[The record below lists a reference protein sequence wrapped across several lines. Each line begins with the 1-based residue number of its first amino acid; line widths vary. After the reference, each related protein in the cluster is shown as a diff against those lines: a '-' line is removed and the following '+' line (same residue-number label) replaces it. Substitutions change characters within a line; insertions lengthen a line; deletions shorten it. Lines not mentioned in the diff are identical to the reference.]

1 MSLKEEVE
9 ESSRKKSIII
19 TTTAANDEAYQ
30 NFINSLQSEYTKKS
44 YRKTLKNFLS
54 FLQIKDN
61 DSSKLLQYDVKT
73 MENLVRDYIL
83 DMRRRNLS
91 LSTINC
97 SCAALKHFF
106 DINDFDLRWSK
117 KLVKFKGNRRD
128 NAKKN
133 ELRGYTIDEIHRL
146 VNSAQDQRTK
156 VMILLMCSS
165 GIRVGTFLSL
175 RIRNL
180 IPINKYGIYQVVVY
194 ENTSSKHYTFCS
206 QECRKEIDNYIEFRK
221 RNGENI
227 RPESP
232 LIREQFNTRNRIG
245 SAKPRFKKYRSLT
258 KMIEQV
264 INIDAGIN
272 NKKEEEGPTSIITTQ
287 THSFR
292 RFWETSVIKEGLS
305 PLYANILMNHDVGLE
320 KSYFKPTV
328 TDLLEG
334 SDKMRGYIHVMN
346 AVTIND
352 EYRLQKE
359 NQELKDK
366 DDYSKFVIEKQ
377 MKEKDE
383 EIAILRNGFDSL
395 KDSFKKTA
403 ESLGIVT
410 DIVLKMDKQKQ
421 KEKKLDRDFEVE
433 TDPDI
438 KDQKF
443 DKMLAATRETIK
455 KRSELEKTVKQQL
468 QK

>member
-1 MSLKEEVE
+1 MEQE
-9 ESSRKKSIII
+9 KKKKIDE
-19 TTTAANDEAYQ
+19 DEAYQ
-30 NFINSLQSEYTKKS
+30 NFINSLQSEYTKIN
-44 YRKTLKNFLS
+44 YRKSLKQFLS
-54 FLQIKDN
+54 FLQLKN
-61 DSSKLLQYDVKT
+61 FESSKLLKYDVKT

-83 DMRRRNLS
+83 DMRKRNLS

-133 ELRGYTIDEIHRL
+133 EIRGYNLDEIGRL
-146 VNSAQDQRTK
+146 VNSAQDQRVK

-165 GIRVGTFLSL
+165 GIRVGTFLTL
-175 RIRNL
+175 KIRNL
-180 IPINKYGIYQVVVY
+180 IPIDKYGIYQVIVY
-194 ENTSSKHYTFCS
+194 ENTSSQHYTFCS
-206 QECRKEIDNYIEFRK
+206 QECRKEIDKYLEFRK
-221 RNGENI
+221 RNGETI
-227 RPESP
+227 KPDSP

-245 SAKPRFKKYRSLT
+245 SAKPRFKKYRLLT

-272 NKKEEEGPTSIITTQ
+272 KKEEGPTSIITTL

-305 PLYANILMNHDVGLE
+305 PLYANMLMNHDIGLE

-334 SDKMRGYIHVMN
+334 SDKMCGYIHVMN

-352 EYRLQKE
+352 EYRLKKE
-359 NQELKDK
+359 NQELNKNKQDTEYMIK
-366 DDYSKFVIEKQ
+366 GQLQEMSEQNQILSSKIQEYEEAHKEGRIMSKELAQQRKEMDQKFADLYNKIQSLTVSQNKQ
-377 MKEKDE
+377 
-383 EIAILRNGFDSL
+383 RN
-395 KDSFKKTA
+395 
-403 ESLGIVT
+403 
-410 DIVLKMDKQKQ
+410 
-421 KEKKLDRDFEVE
+421 LDRDFELE
-433 TDPDI
+433 KDPEI

-443 DKMLAATRETIK
+443 DKMLSATRETIRK
-455 KRSELEKTVKQQL
+455 QGALEKTVKEQL